1 MTLIPMTHHPTYEH
15 YSPWDQLPAPI
26 PSETSYYSRH
36 FYENTAKHLI
46 RDFVR
51 IMNNGLY
58 IDLHKVEDLERTLDE
73 QLQSVTDRLAANPLI
88 SQFQALQHTKLL
100 EAYRESQLSKIKPV
114 EDFIRPFKP
123 KDPIHRS
130 YFMYLYAQSQGI
142 AQPKD
147 LLPGSTI
154 PKWDAKLVKALSATR
169 PLLQRFLAG
178 TLTSHPLITEAMH
191 LLATHKADMHNR
203 RYLDNLASPKC
214 DLPPFNPGSP
224 QQKQLLFEWLG
235 IESEATSKDTGLPSW
250 DRDQIER
257 VYNETLDEHVRDI
270 CQCFIDHSFAAIVR
284 NNFIASFYRYTVDNR
299 LHGQIKLFGAKS
311 FRPTSNSPNMLN
323 MPSTRSI
330 FAKPIK
336 RCFVAPPGRVVLTAD
351 YSALED
357 RVICNLSGDENKTR
371 IFTDG
376 LDGHCLNAYGYFP
389 DQIALHMTVTGNLVE
404 DVKTFFELQ
413 DKGHKEL
420 KAIRNAGK
428 PATFGLSYGA
438 YPPKVANTLK
448 IPLNEA
454 EAIFN
459 NYHNVLYPG
468 ITNYRENYVLPT
480 ARDNNELHLGLGC
493 RILTDNADKDIRT
506 LANASVQF
514 WSILMLLTIN
524 KLHQAIDDAGYSD
537 RILVTNT
544 IYDALYL
551 EADADPELIHWLNQ
565 TLIPIMKAPYL
576 VNEVVHNDCDL
587 EVGLDWA
594 SFVKISNDATL
605 EDITT
610 ILSQLE

>member
-46 RDFVR
+46 RDFVKV
-51 IMNNGLY
+51 MNNGLY
-58 IDLHKVEDLERTLDE
+58 IDLNKVEDLERTLDE

-123 KDPIHRS
+123 KDQVHRS

-224 QQKQLLFEWLG
+224 QQKQFLFEWLG

-257 VYNETLDEHVRDI
+257 INKTTSDDNVRDI
-270 CQCFIDHSFAAIVR
+270 TQAMIDYSFAAIVR
-284 NNFIASFYRYTVDNR
+284 NNFIEAFYKYTVDSR
-299 LHGQIKLFGAKS
+299 LHGTLKLLGAKTM
-311 FRPTSNSPNMLN
+311 RPTSNRPNFLN
-323 MPSTRSI
+323 MPSTGSI

-336 RCFVAPPGRVVLTAD
+336 QCFTAPPGKLVWTID
-351 YSALED
+351 YSALEN
-357 RVICNLSGDENKTR
+357 RVIANLAHEETLIKLYQAN
-371 IFTDG
+371 
-376 LDGHCLNAYGYFP
+376 LDGHCVNSLYYFREE
-389 DQIALHMTVTGNLVE
+389 IAKHLELTGDLVTDATNYAAAVEAGN
-404 DVKTFFELQ
+404 
-413 DKGHKEL
+413 KEL
-420 KAIRNAGK
+420 KAIRQRGK
-428 PATFGLSYGA
+428 GP
-438 YPPKVANTLK
+438 TLTYK
-448 IPLNEA
+448 RL
-454 EAIFN
+454 
-459 NYHNVLYPG
+459 HTVM
-468 ITNYRENYVLPT
+468 YV
-480 ARDNNELHLGLGC
+480 E
-493 RILTDNADKDIRT
+493 
-506 LANASVQF
+506 
-514 WSILMLLTIN
+514 
-524 KLHQAIDDAGYSD
+524 
-537 RILVTNT
+537 
-544 IYDALYL
+544 
-551 EADADPELIHWLNQ
+551 
-565 TLIPIMKAPYL
+565 
-576 VNEVVHNDCDL
+576 
-587 EVGLDWA
+587 
-594 SFVKISNDATL
+594 
-605 EDITT
+605 
-610 ILSQLE
+610 